1 MADSI
6 AAMVAQL
13 PTSTEIFY
21 PDCDGQPMA
30 NHTTQFRWIVTI
42 KQNLER
48 VFADNPNVFIAGDLF
63 WYPIEGRNTVAV
75 APDVMVVFDRPK
87 GDRLSY
93 KQWEE
98 NHIPPQVIFEI
109 LSPSNTR
116 TEMDRKLL
124 FFDRYGVEEYY
135 IYNPDTNELRGWLRG
150 DTGLDAIALIADWVS
165 PRMGIR
171 FDLSGEELQFICPD
185 GRRFLSY
192 AELNQMWEEERQR
205 AEEALALLDRERQKA
220 QLLAEHL
227 RSLGINPDE
236 LI

>member
-1 MADSI
+1 
-6 AAMVAQL
+6 
-13 PTSTEIFY
+13 
-21 PDCDGQPMA
+21 MA
-30 NHTTQFRWIVTI
+30 NNTTQFRWIVTI

-63 WYPIEGRNTVAV
+63 WYPMEGRNTVAV

-98 NHIPPQVIFEI
+98 NNIAPQVIFEI

-124 FFDRYGVEEYY
+124 FFDRHGVEEYY
-135 IYNPDTNELRGWLRG
+135 IYNPDTNELQGWLRG
-150 DTGLDAIALIADWVS
+150 DTGLDPIDPIADWVS

-171 FDLSGEELQFICPD
+171 CDLSGEELQFICAD
-185 GRRFLSY
+185 GQRFLSY
-192 AELNQMWEEERQR
+192 AEINQMWEEERQR
-205 AEEALALLDRERQKA
+205 AEAERQRAEAEYQRAEEAFALLDRERQKA
-220 QLLAEHL
+220 KLLAEHL

-236 LI
+236 LT